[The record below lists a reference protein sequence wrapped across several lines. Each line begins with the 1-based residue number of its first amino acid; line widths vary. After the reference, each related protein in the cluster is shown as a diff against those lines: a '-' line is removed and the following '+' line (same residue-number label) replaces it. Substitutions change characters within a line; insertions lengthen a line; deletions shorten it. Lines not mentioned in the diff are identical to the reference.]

1 MPGSEVTV
9 NSREYDLTIRRSW
22 TARLLE
28 NHGDLLVLVG
38 EFDRA
43 VDHTDLGHIAAG
55 TISYEYYWLDR
66 WYNVFKFHEP
76 GGSLRNWYCNVSMP
90 PTFADGV
97 LDYVDL
103 DIDILIWPGKE
114 PIILDEEEFI
124 ENANRF
130 SYSPD
135 LIKNAASALEELKN
149 IIRNREFPFSRTTI

>member
-1 MPGSEVTV
+1 
-9 NSREYDLTIRRSW
+9 
-22 TARLLE
+22 
-28 NHGDLLVLVG
+28 
-38 EFDRA
+38 
-43 VDHTDLGHIAAG
+43 
-55 TISYEYYWLDR
+55 
-66 WYNVFKFHEP
+66 
-76 GGSLRNWYCNVSMP
+76 MP

-130 SYSPD
+130 SYSRD
-135 LIKNAASALEELKN
+135 LIKNAESALEELKN

>member
-1 MPGSEVTV
+1 MPGPEVTV
-9 NSREYDLTIRRSW
+9 NSRKYDLTIRRSW

-28 NHGDLLVLVG
+28 NHGSLLVLVG

-43 VDHTDLGHIAAG
+43 VEHPDLGRIAAG

-130 SYSPD
+130 SYSRD
-135 LIKNAASALEELKN
+135 LIKNAESALEELKN